1 MAEQFLSDFKTPQ
14 INANSASRVLSNEVL
29 FMIYQGVIETEGQG
43 ITQRFSTD
51 TSGAE
56 IRIIVPQAL
65 NIGTRELGASL
76 NGDNFASSTK
86 QSQSTSVGLSVLQV
100 IDTPIDI
107 AQVTQDM
114 IPISILETQMKVLG
128 MEINTQLNALT
139 LAGKIAN
146 TFPAIQNGVVDM
158 HIIDEANMTGAQIRN
173 VLITANSR
181 LDEGDAEHNL
191 AYFPNDDRIMVI
203 KPSMRPL
210 LMKEGVIVIGGS
222 NYAQDII
229 KNGGV
234 SVGAKRDYNRTAV
247 IGEFDGMPVAIASP
261 VIWAEANGFLGT
273 AVYSLDNVLGY
284 ISSGYAN
291 VRAVA
296 QQEQMKIIDSPQG
309 VGIRLQPLV
318 RMGFR
323 SFYPKANQFF
333 VTPDFDVDAFI
344 TEAGGVIA
352 STDPNYAGDLLVRGK
367 NSRTARSSVTTL
379 STVTFGGKASTKSGN
394 VYTITGVTAGANT
407 ALVLTP
413 TAGCK
418 IEVLNQ
424 NIVAYGTTGV
434 NKVISTATTQIP
446 TFRVRVTA
454 PDGTVAT
461 YVINVTYTA

>member
-114 IPISILETQMKVLG
+114 IPVSILETQMKVLG

-158 HIIDEANMTGAQIRN
+158 HIIDEATMTGAQIRN

-210 LMKEGVIVIGGS
+210 LMKEGVIVIGG
-222 NYAQDII
+222 
-229 KNGGV
+229 
-234 SVGAKRDYNRTAV
+234 
-247 IGEFDGMPVAIASP
+247 
-261 VIWAEANGFLGT
+261 
-273 AVYSLDNVLGY
+273 
-284 ISSGYAN
+284 
-291 VRAVA
+291 
-296 QQEQMKIIDSPQG
+296 
-309 VGIRLQPLV
+309 
-318 RMGFR
+318 
-323 SFYPKANQFF
+323 
-333 VTPDFDVDAFI
+333 
-344 TEAGGVIA
+344 
-352 STDPNYAGDLLVRGK
+352 
-367 NSRTARSSVTTL
+367 
-379 STVTFGGKASTKSGN
+379 
-394 VYTITGVTAGANT
+394 
-407 ALVLTP
+407 LT
-413 TAGCK
+413 
-418 IEVLNQ
+418 
-424 NIVAYGTTGV
+424 Y
-434 NKVISTATTQIP
+434 
-446 TFRVRVTA
+446 
-454 PDGTVAT
+454 
-461 YVINVTYTA
+461 